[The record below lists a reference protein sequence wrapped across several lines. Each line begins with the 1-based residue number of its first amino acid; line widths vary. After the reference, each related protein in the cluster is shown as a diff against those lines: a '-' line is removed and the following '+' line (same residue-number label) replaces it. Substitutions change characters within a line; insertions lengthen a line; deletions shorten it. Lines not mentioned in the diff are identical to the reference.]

1 MTIAQGSLA
10 QRFSSLRQLCEQ
22 TLEHPEVLRPDLR
35 VGAMDIANLGVPE
48 TGSELED
55 RLNEL
60 TRCYFLSG
68 EQRLLVRLGLPFL
81 TYNPAFALS
90 ANAAEPWMPTLP
102 ERPVV
107 PGNTYKLLGHEIG
120 FPFGVPASVLTIN
133 AKYVAYYA
141 ANGFN
146 VITYKTV
153 RTRSKGPHKEP
164 LWLFL
169 RDCEE
174 PFPVGMMPK
183 EVEVDE
189 RAWPTNRRAFS
200 TVNSFGMPSDD
211 PKIWQDDVRLAL
223 SMIADD
229 QLMILS
235 VVGTLD
241 EGDTDDD
248 FIADYA
254 LAAKLANETG
264 VKIIELNLSCP
275 NSIDPVTKQVSRE
288 LVCQSKEL
296 SRSIVEA
303 CRQHIGDG
311 VKLIAKLSWMSE
323 AELREIIAPLLAE
336 GLLDGISGINTIQ
349 ADVVDKAG
357 SSPFPGRD
365 VAGVSGA
372 AIREHAIDFVRSLAL
387 IRAEIG
393 HFDILASGGV
403 LRPEHVQIL
412 RDAGADAVQSATG
425 ALTNPELAAEV
436 AASVIEGPAPF
447 STTQAPIGVG
457 LARSDLLVRVLADD
471 DELPIRRV
479 KVLTYLGDDEFERT
493 LHESL
498 ATGLVLTKRMK
509 GEPYLRLSATGRRV
523 LETEQAQ

>member
-1 MTIAQGSLA
+1 MTIAEGPLS
-10 QRFSSLRQLCEQ
+10 QRVASLRQLCEQ
-22 TLEHPEVLRPDLR
+22 TLEHPDVLRPDLR
-35 VGAMDIANLGVPE
+35 PEAVAIASLEFPRTEV
-48 TGSELED
+48 ELED
-55 RLNEL
+55 RLSEL

-68 EQRLLVRLGLPFL
+68 EQRLLIRLGLPFL

-107 PGNTYKLLGHEIG
+107 PDRTYKLLGKEIG

-153 RTRSKGPHKEP
+153 RTRFKNPLKEP

-174 PFPVGMMPK
+174 PFPVGEMPK
-183 EVEVDE
+183 EVEVQE
-189 RAWPTNRRAFS
+189 RAWPTDRRAFS
-200 TVNSFGMPSDD
+200 TVNSFGMPSEE
-211 PKIWQDDVRLAL
+211 PKDWQDDVRQAL
-223 SMIADD
+223 GMIADD

-235 VVGTLD
+235 VVGTL
-241 EGDTDDD
+241 ENGDTEDD

-254 LAAKLANETG
+254 LATKLANDTG
-264 VKIIELNLSCP
+264 VTAIELNLSCP
-275 NSIDPVTKQVSRE
+275 NSIDPVTNQVSRV

-296 SRSIVEA
+296 CRSIVEA
-303 CRQHIGDG
+303 CRRNVGEG

-323 AELREIIAPLLAE
+323 VELRENIAPLLAE
-336 GLLDGISGINTIQ
+336 GILDGISGINTIQ
-349 ADVVDKAG
+349 ADVVDKSG
-357 SSPFPGRD
+357 KSPFPGRD

-372 AIREHAIDFVRSLAL
+372 AIREHAVDFVRSLSR

-393 HFDILASGGV
+393 HFDIIASGGV
-403 LRPEHVQIL
+403 LRPEDVQLL

-447 STTQAPIGVG
+447 STTQVPIGVG
-457 LARSDLLVRVLADD
+457 LTRSDLLVRAFVNDE
-471 DELPIRRV
+471 ELPTQRV
-479 KVLTYLGDDEFERT
+479 KVLTYLGDDEFEKT

-498 ATGLVLTKRMK
+498 ATGLVFTKRMK

>member
-1 MTIAQGSLA
+1 MTITEGPLA
-10 QRFSSLRQLCEQ
+10 QRISSLRQLCEQ
-22 TLEHPEVLRPDLR
+22 TLEHPEVLRSDLR
-35 VGAMDIANLGVPE
+35 SDAMAVARLGIPE
-48 TGSELED
+48 AEAELED

-107 PGNTYKLLGHEIG
+107 PGNTYKLFGKQIG

-133 AKYVAYYA
+133 AKYVAFYA

-153 RTRSKGPHKEP
+153 RTRLKSPHKEP

-169 RDCEE
+169 RDCEQ

-183 EVEVDE
+183 EVEVQE
-189 RAWPTNRRAFS
+189 RAWPTDRRAFS
-200 TVNSFGMPSDD
+200 TVNSFGMPSEE
-211 PKIWQDDVRLAL
+211 PKVWQDDVRLAL
-223 SMIADD
+223 GMIADD

-241 EGDTDDD
+241 KGDTDDD

-254 LAAKLANETG
+254 LAAKLASETR
-264 VKIIELNLSCP
+264 VKVIELNLSCP
-275 NSIDPVTKQVSRE
+275 NSIDPVTNQVSRE
-288 LVCQSKEL
+288 LVCQSKKL

-303 CRQHIGDG
+303 CRQSVGDE

-323 AELREIIAPLLAE
+323 ADLREVIAPLLAE

-349 ADVVDKAG
+349 ADVVDKEG
-357 SSPFPGRD
+357 RSPFPGRD

-372 AIREHAIDFVRSLAL
+372 AIREHAVDFVRSLAR
-387 IRAEIG
+387 IRGEME
-393 HFDILASGGV
+393 HFDIVASGGV

-447 STTQAPIGVG
+447 STVQLPTGVG
-457 LARSDLLVRVLADD
+457 LARSDLLVRVLANAN
-471 DELPIRRV
+471 ELPIQRV
-479 KVLTYLGDDEFERT
+479 KILTYLGDDEFERT

-498 ATGLVLTKRMK
+498 ATGLVLAKRMK